1 MLCLIATPLFNMVV
15 GSVAFKVWQRL
26 EQAANNCAL
35 VDPVHGRP
43 RVALNPI
50 LYSCGSTKS
59 NLDIA
64 RGGLSPRIHFEGV
77 LDETGASN
85 RSVRLDFDC

>member
-15 GSVAFKVWQRL
+15 GSVAFKFWKL

-59 NLDIA
+59 HLDIA